1 MSDGPRCKCGE
12 KLRTRSSRAC
22 GDERQRYVRC
32 PRCGARGV
40 VFVKTT
46 VSEVRFCKG
55 AGR

>member
-1 MSDGPRCKCGE
+1 MSEARCTCGE

-46 VSEVRFCKG
+46 LSEVRFCK
-55 AGR
+55 APRP